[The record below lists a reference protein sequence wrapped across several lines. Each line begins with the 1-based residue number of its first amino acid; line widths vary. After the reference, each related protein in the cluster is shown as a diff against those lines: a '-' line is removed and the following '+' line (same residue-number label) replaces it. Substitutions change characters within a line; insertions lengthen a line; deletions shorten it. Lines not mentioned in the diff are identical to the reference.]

1 MGRIAAP
8 RSGYNERVPD
18 LGEMLLA
25 AVRLAHALAAAVW
38 VGGTLLYILVRPRIA
53 GGPAAARTWGPFR
66 EALRLGI
73 AVFVLTGVILATD
86 RLGRATLPPI
96 YLALLGAKVAL
107 GVWMFYTARNIGMI
121 SGDPDPA
128 LASWRRPES
137 RMVGLGVAIYGLAL
151 ALRGI
156 YEEAI
161 RW

>member
-1 MGRIAAP
+1 M
-8 RSGYNERVPD
+8 PD
-18 LGEMLLA
+18 LGETLLG

-38 VGGTLLYILVRPRIA
+38 VGGTLLYILVRPRML
-53 GGPAAARTWGPFR
+53 GGPEAGQTWGSFR

-73 AVFVLTGVILATD
+73 AVFILTGAILATD
-86 RLGRATLPPI
+86 RLGRATLPPT
-96 YLALLGAKVAL
+96 YLALLGTKIAL
-107 GVWMFYTARNIGMI
+107 GVWMFYTARNIGTI
-121 SGDPDPA
+121 SGDPAPG

-137 RMVGLGVAIYGLAL
+137 RVVVLGIAIYGLAL